1 MISRALVDYTNV
13 GRIIGRILVDVY
25 IPSVSMK
32 DSIGFI
38 ISYFHTSMVVHPGS
52 NDCLQIRNLIHG
64 NILSSSLK
72 KQQNGKFPL
81 NNGILGVDY
90 KRAINMLMKYL
101 YIAIQYF
108 YITNRLISGKISR
121 FIYKPTKIM
130 KYDYLT
136 QAI

>member
-90 KRAINMLMKYL
+90 KITINMLMKHL
-101 YIAIQYF
+101 YIAV
-108 YITNRLISGKISR
+108 R
-121 FIYKPTKIM
+121 
-130 KYDYLT
+130 
-136 QAI
+136 